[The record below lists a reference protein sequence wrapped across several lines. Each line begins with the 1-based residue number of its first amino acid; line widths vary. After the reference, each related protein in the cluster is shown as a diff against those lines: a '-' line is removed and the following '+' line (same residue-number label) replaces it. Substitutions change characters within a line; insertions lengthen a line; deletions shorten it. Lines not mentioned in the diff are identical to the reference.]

1 LKMNSMTILREENT
15 RRLSV
20 SIFLDVA
27 SPLKSAHTITLLR
40 NAHFSLSASTV
51 RSVCTFILR
60 LTANSAL
67 LARTQIATTSIPKKE
82 QLEDLTL

>member
-1 LKMNSMTILREENT
+1 
-15 RRLSV
+15 
-20 SIFLDVA
+20 
-27 SPLKSAHTITLLR
+27 
-40 NAHFSLSASTV
+40 V

-60 LTANSAL
+60 LTANLAL

>member
-1 LKMNSMTILREENT
+1 
-15 RRLSV
+15 
-20 SIFLDVA
+20 
-27 SPLKSAHTITLLR
+27 
-40 NAHFSLSASTV
+40 V

-82 QLEDLTL
+82 QREDLTL